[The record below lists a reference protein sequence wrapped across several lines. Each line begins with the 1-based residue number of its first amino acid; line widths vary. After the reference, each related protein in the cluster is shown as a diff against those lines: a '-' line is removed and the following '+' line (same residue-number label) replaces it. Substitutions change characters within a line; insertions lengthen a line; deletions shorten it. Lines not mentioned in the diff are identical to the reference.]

1 MKQNS
6 DFGSSAENSRRKFL
20 KTLAAAT
27 AGVLVAPYVRSAGV
41 FAYEREKESGYLA
54 RVGIVK
60 ADKYDSAYVKQKVQ
74 DLLDAI
80 GGISDV
86 VKSGNKVAIK
96 INLTGGGGLPDN
108 MWTNPEV
115 LRAVGELV
123 LDCGVK
129 GEDLYIVEALWNDPS
144 YNDYGYAD
152 VQKDLGAGFVN
163 LNNPAPYNDFI
174 QKSVGDKHFN
184 FSSLTMNQI
193 LSDVDVYISIPKMKQ
208 HYEAGVTCSL
218 KNQVGTVPRVTYQ
231 VKGDDGRRG
240 GIHHL
245 EGADPVTSTTY
256 LPRSICDLNMA
267 RPVNLAVIDGIK
279 NARGGEGTWNLT
291 FTPVEDHV
299 LLAGKDPV
307 ATDSVA
313 AYFMG
318 NDPEAAKLKLPDG
331 APGGECDNYLELLH
345 QLGIGTNQMKEIE
358 LVGDGA
364 TLITPVR
371 PGYRAAVPEGYQLCQ
386 NYPNPFNPSTRI
398 TFVVPITGHVSIK
411 IYSITG
417 QEVETLIEGN
427 VPAGSHTLYW
437 AANGLAS
444 GVYLCRM
451 IAGSPGRTDRSAQT
465 IKMVYEK

>member
-1 MKQNS
+1 MKRDS
-6 DFGSSAENSRRKFL
+6 GLVSGTGNSRRKFL
-20 KTLAAAT
+20 KTLGAAT
-27 AGVLVAPYVRSAGV
+27 AGALVAPYIRSAGV
-41 FAYEREKESGYLA
+41 FAYEREKESDYLA
-54 RVGIVK
+54 KVGIVK
-60 ADKYDSAYVKQKVQ
+60 ADNYDSAYVKQKVQ
-74 DLLDAI
+74 ALVDAI

-86 VKSGNKVAIK
+86 VKSGDKVAIK
-96 INLTGGGGLPDN
+96 INLTGGGGMPDN

-129 GEDLYIVEALWNDPS
+129 AEDLYIVESLWSDSS

-163 LNNPAPYNDFI
+163 LNNPAPYNDFM
-174 QKSVGDKHFN
+174 QKSVGDNHFN
-184 FSSLTMNQI
+184 FSSLTMNRI

-218 KNQVGTVPRVTYQ
+218 KNQVGTVPRQAYEVQ
-231 VKGDDGRRG
+231 GDAGRRG

-267 RPVNLAVIDGIK
+267 RPVNIAVIDGIK
-279 NARGGEGTWNLT
+279 NARGGEGIWNPT

-318 NDPEAAKLKLPDG
+318 NDPGAATLKLPDG

-345 QLGIGTNQMKEIE
+345 QLGTGTNQMNEIE
-358 LVGDGA
+358 IVGDGA
-364 TLITPVR
+364 SLITPVR
-371 PGYRAAVPEGYQLCQ
+371 PEYRASVPEGYQLCQ

-398 TFVVPITGHVSIK
+398 TFVVPVAGHVSVK
-411 IYSITG
+411 IYSVTG
-417 QEVETLIEGN
+417 AEVETLVEGS

-444 GVYLCRM
+444 GVYMCRM
-451 IAGSPGRTDRSAQT
+451 VAGSPGKTDHTAQT